1 VSTCFGSVTAEHLA
15 IQCCH
20 PTIEVMRRRSIVTLA
35 WVSGCVLLVAVIAL
49 VGWASGLFRSQVA
62 VTVVNDV
69 GVSVDLTCAWDN
81 RDDLRPD
88 ERTVLPVDDGS
99 AEDCEVDAH
108 DGSTSY
114 GCLVLD
120 ARGALAVPHEVH
132 VSEARTATEV
142 DCSV

>member
-1 VSTCFGSVTAEHLA
+1 
-15 IQCCH
+15 
-20 PTIEVMRRRSIVTLA
+20 MRRRSIVTLA
-35 WVSGCVLLVAVIAL
+35 WGSGCVLLVAVIAL
-49 VGWASGLFRSQVA
+49 VGWAPGLFRPQVA

-69 GVSVDLTCAWDN
+69 GASVDLTCAWDN

-99 AEDCEVDAH
+99 VEDCEVDAH
-108 DGSTSY
+108 DGSTAY

-132 VSEARTATEV
+132 VSEARTAAEV